1 MIKVNSEADKVCVAK
16 AQEAGQGHLFE
27 NWDDLA
33 QEEQRKLIL
42 DLSSVNYQLVKRLL
56 HQLRQ
61 GQSPEIDLGMLAV
74 PEVER
79 LPEAAGANTGNGAG
93 DSLNNARNALGE
105 GKVALFLLAGGAGL
119 DSTSEPTGMLPV
131 GPISGKSLF
140 QLQAEKIR
148 ALNRLYK
155 TSLSFHIVIHPEY
168 LEKTSEFF
176 KEQNHF
182 GLNPS
187 DVHFVP
193 QPLLPLIDRRGR
205 FMRGREGK
213 LALSPSGHGGVL
225 NQYLDSEEIEKFRDD
240 GVEYLFFFQVDNP
253 LVPVADP
260 AFLEHH
266 INGGYEVSSKCIDR
280 LEDEDG
286 LGVFC
291 RIGDTVGVIKYADLP
306 EEERN
311 GQVEDGN
318 PRFPIGDMAAH
329 IFNLDF
335 IARIHS
341 EKLQLSFHKTEKTV
355 EFIDRRGELIRPTD
369 PNCFEF
375 NCCIYDALW
384 SAEKSSIV
392 YADRQAEFSPIKHM
406 GGESSS
412 LSAQRD
418 LSQLYSGWL
427 QRCGVEFTGKAGE
440 VAPTV
445 EISPLYALNEAE
457 LKSRSDLPGE
467 ITDDILLTGAKT

>member
-1 MIKVNSEADKVCVAK
+1 MIKVNSETDKVCVAK
-16 AQEAGQGHLFE
+16 AQEAGQAHLFE

-33 QEEQRKLIL
+33 QDEQRKLIE
-42 DLSSVNYQLVKRLL
+42 DLRSVNYQLVKRLL
-56 HQLRQ
+56 HQSRQ
-61 GQSPEIDLGMLAV
+61 GKSPEIDLGMLAA
-74 PEVER
+74 PEIEQ
-79 LPEAAGANTGNGAG
+79 LPETPASIDG
-93 DSLNNARNALGE
+93 DGDCFKNARQALSE
-105 GKVALFLLAGGAGL
+105 GKVALLLLAGGASLGA
-119 DSTSEPTGMLPV
+119 SSEPTGMLPI

-140 QLQAEKIR
+140 QLHAEKIR
-148 ALNRLYK
+148 AINHRYK
-155 TSLSFHIVIHPEY
+155 TSLGFHIVIHPDY
-168 LEKTSEFF
+168 LEMTSEFF

-182 GLNPS
+182 GLNPA

-193 QPLLPLIDRRGR
+193 QTLLPLIDRRGR
-205 FMRGREGK
+205 FLRSREGR

-225 NQYLDSEEIEKFRDD
+225 DQYLDSDGLEKFRED
-240 GVEYLFFFQVDNP
+240 GVEYIFFFQVDNP

-266 INGGYEVSSKCIDR
+266 IEGGYEVSSKCIDR
-280 LEDEDG
+280 LEDEDS

-291 RIGDTVGVIKYADLP
+291 RIGEATGVVKYADLP

-311 GQVEDGN
+311 GKPGHLIGN
-318 PRFPIGDMAAH
+318 MAAH

-335 IARIHS
+335 ISRLHT
-341 EKLQLSFHKTEKTV
+341 EKLHLAFHKTEKTV
-355 EFIDRRGELIRPTD
+355 EFIDHRGELVRPTE

-375 NCCIYDALW
+375 NCRIYDALW
-384 SAEKSSIV
+384 SAEKSCVV
-392 YADRQAEFSPIKHM
+392 YADREAEFSPIKQM

-418 LSQLYSGWL
+418 LSQLYAGWL
-427 QRCGVEFTGKAGE
+427 ERCGVEFTGKAGE
-440 VAPTV
+440 VAPMV
-445 EISPLYALNEAE
+445 EISPLYALNETE

>member
-16 AQEAGQGHLFE
+16 AQEAGQAHLFE
-27 NWDDLA
+27 NWDELTQD
-33 QEEQRKLIL
+33 EQRKLIA
-42 DLSSVNYQLVKRLL
+42 DLRSVNYQLVKRLL
-56 HQLRQ
+56 HQSRQ
-61 GQSPEIDLGMLAV
+61 AKSPEIDLGMLAA
-74 PEVER
+74 PEVEQ
-79 LPEAAGANTGNGAG
+79 LPETPAAVNGDG
-93 DSLNNARNALGE
+93 DCFKNARQALGE
-105 GKVALFLLAGGAGL
+105 GKVALLLLAGGASLGA
-119 DSTSEPTGMLPV
+119 SSEPTGMLPI

-140 QLQAEKIR
+140 QLHAEKIR
-148 ALNRLYK
+148 AINHRYK
-155 TSLSFHIVIHPEY
+155 TSLGFHIVIHPDY
-168 LEKTSEFF
+168 LEMTSEFF

-182 GLNPS
+182 GLNPA

-193 QPLLPLIDRRGR
+193 QALLPLIDRRGR
-205 FMRGREGK
+205 FLRSREGR

-225 NQYLDSEEIEKFRDD
+225 DQYLDSEGLEKLRED
-240 GVEYLFFFQVDNP
+240 GVEYIFFFQVDNP

-266 INGGYEVSSKCIDR
+266 LEGGYEVSSKCIDR
-280 LEDEDG
+280 LEDEEG

-291 RIGDTVGVIKYADLP
+291 RIGETTGVIKYSDLP

-311 GQVEDGN
+311 GKPAHLIGN
-318 PRFPIGDMAAH
+318 MAAH

-335 IARIHS
+335 IARLHA
-341 EKLQLSFHKTEKTV
+341 EKLHLSFHQSEKTV
-355 EFIDRRGELIRPTD
+355 EFIDQRGELVRPTE

-375 NCCIYDALW
+375 NCRIYDALW
-384 SAEKSSIV
+384 SAEKSCVV
-392 YADRQAEFSPIKHM
+392 YADRAAEFSPIKQM

-418 LSQLYSGWL
+418 LSQLYAGWL
-427 QRCGVEFTGKAGE
+427 ERCGVEFTGKAGE
-440 VAPTV
+440 VAPMV

-467 ITDDILLTGAKT
+467 VTDDILLTGAKT

>member
-27 NWDDLA
+27 SWDDLG
-33 QEEQRKLIL
+33 QEEQRKLIQ
-42 DLSSVNYQLVKRLL
+42 DLRAVNYQLVKRLL

-61 GQSPEIDLGMLAV
+61 GQNSEMDLGMLAV
-74 PEVER
+74 SEIER
-79 LPEAAGANTGNGAG
+79 LPEAAAGGNGNGAA
-93 DSLNNARNALGE
+93 DSFSVARNAFRE
-105 GKVALFLLAGGAGL
+105 GKVALFLLAGGTGL
-119 DSTSEPTGMLPV
+119 GSGSEPTGMLPI

-140 QLQAEKIR
+140 QLHAEKIR
-148 ALNRLYK
+148 ALNRRYK
-155 TSLSFHIVIHPEY
+155 TSLPLHIVIHPDY
-168 LEKTSEFF
+168 LEETSEFF
-176 KEQNHF
+176 KGEHHF

-205 FMRGREGK
+205 FLRSRQGR

-225 NQYLDSEEIEKFRDD
+225 DQYLDSDGTENFRDD

-253 LVPVADP
+253 LVQIGDP

-280 LEDEDG
+280 LADEDG

-291 RIGDTVGVIKYADLP
+291 RIGDTTGVIKYVDLP

-311 GQVEDGN
+311 GQAEDGR
-318 PRFPIGDMAAH
+318 PRYPIGNMAAH

-341 EKLQLSFHKTEKTV
+341 EKLHLSFHKTEKTV
-355 EFIDRRGELIRPTD
+355 EFIDRRGELVRPTE
-369 PNCFEF
+369 PNCYEF
-375 NCCIYDALW
+375 SCCIYDALW
-384 SAEKSSIV
+384 SAEKSCIV
-392 YADRQAEFSPIKHM
+392 YADREAEFSPIMQM

-418 LSQLYSGWL
+418 LSKMYAGWL
-427 QRCGVEFTGKAGE
+427 QRCGVEFTGKARE
-440 VAPTV
+440 VPPMV

-467 ITDDILLTGAKT
+467 ITDDILLTGGKT